1 MHAVRRVLVAR
12 GQRLEA
18 GVLMRA
24 YVEVACSCGARMV
37 TDEPGAA
44 NRDKRVREFYVA
56 HDPCSAPTQRW
67 PLTESPHGIDATPYE
82 DVA

>member
-12 GQRLEA
+12 GRLLEA
-18 GVLMRA
+18 GAMSA

-37 TDEPGAA
+37 TDEPTVA
-44 NRDKRVREFYVA
+44 NRDKRVREFYAA
-56 HDPCSAPTQRW
+56 HDRCSVPTQRW